1 MGIQSGLRLLVAVLL
16 LLLAGLTPGRAQYP
30 DQVTFMYTSGGT
42 ANAQTTLLANVSTI
56 SDVQGVL
63 LKFVPGNSNTGSATL
78 AVGGTAATIIRKPGA
93 SGLVALTGGEL
104 QVGQAV
110 VVMYD
115 GTEYVLLS
123 GNALTLAGSVTA
135 ASLANSALAFTVPYN
150 FTLTAA
156 AGSNNLTIGIKTSA
170 GGDPSATSPVIVPFK
185 DVFSNG
191 EPVILSITS
200 AVSFTVNSGNTMG
213 CLSATACRLWIY
225 LMNNGGS
232 PALCLY
238 NALSFDGTA
247 GHAASVSAPPEYAV
261 QTSQAG
267 TSGGSSTQSIYC
279 NVSSVT
285 AKSFRIVGYIEIQET
300 VAGIWAIG
308 PSNIQ
313 LFGPGIPKAGETIR
327 VLQAAVNATS
337 QAITPTSAANP
348 VRFSASATASNGGS
362 GYGTTI
368 FQRGAT
374 TLFTRATG
382 DNGSGSA
389 TVNATVSAVFLDVP
403 ATTGPVTY
411 SLSSGTNATILLEE
425 IMGAIEPANDDAPL
439 EAVG

>member
-1 MGIQSGLRLLVAVLL
+1 MRLRLLAAVLL
-16 LLLAGLTPGRAQYP
+16 LLLVGVAPGRAQYP
-30 DQVTFMYTSGGT
+30 DQITFMFTSGGT
-42 ANAQTTLLANVSTI
+42 ANAQTTLLANISTI

-123 GNALTLAGSVTA
+123 GNALTLAGSVSA
-135 ASLANSALAFTVPYN
+135 ASLANSALSFNLPTNFQLNATV
-150 FTLTAA
+150 
-156 AGSNNLTIGIKTSA
+156 GSNNLTVAVKGNNGS
-170 GGDPSATSPVIVPFK
+170 DPSSTNPVIVPFR
-185 DVFSNG
+185 DVTIASG
-191 EPVILSITS
+191 DPVFLSIT
-200 AVSFTVNSGNTMG
+200 AALSFTVNSGNTMG
-213 CLSATACRLWIY
+213 CLSATMCRLWVY
-225 LMNNGGS
+225 LFNNGGS

-247 GHAASVSAPPEYAV
+247 GHAASVSAPAEFALNS
-261 QTSQAG
+261 SQAG
-267 TSGGSSTQSIYC
+267 TSGGSSTQLIYC

-285 AKSFRIVGYIEIQET
+285 ARSFRIVGYIEIQET
-300 VAGIWAIG
+300 VAGTWATG
-308 PSNIQ
+308 PTYVQ
-313 LFGPGIPKAGETIR
+313 LFGPGIPKPGETIR
-327 VLQAAVNATS
+327 VLQAAVGSTS

-362 GYGTTI
+362 GFGTTA
-368 FQRGAT
+368 FLRGAT
-374 TLFTRATG
+374 TLLTRQTG

-389 TVNATVSAVFLDVP
+389 TVNATTGVVFLDVP
-403 ATTGPVTY
+403 ATTSSVTY
-411 SLSSGTNATILLEE
+411 SLSSGLSATILLEE
-425 IMGAIEPANDDAPL
+425 IMGALEPVNDDAPL